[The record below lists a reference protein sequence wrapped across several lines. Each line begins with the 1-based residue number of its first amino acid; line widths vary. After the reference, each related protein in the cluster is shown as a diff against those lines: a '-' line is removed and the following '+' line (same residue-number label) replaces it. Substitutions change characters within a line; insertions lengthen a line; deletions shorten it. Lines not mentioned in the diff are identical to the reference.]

1 MTGSYVI
8 KRVVFALVTIFV
20 ALTANFVLFRALPG
34 DAVSGLRCRQCT
46 VEFKQAQIR
55 ELGLD
60 RPLVAQY
67 GLYLQGLTHGDL
79 GNSLRSP
86 YPSVTSSL
94 WEPIKRTVPMIMLGT
109 VFSIVIGVGIGVVA
123 AWRRGSLLD
132 RSTTGAALAAYAMPT
147 QWLALLFVLYVAG
160 WVGLPSSG
168 VRDPDLEVAQL
179 LGTATSWDLAIDQFK
194 HMILPALAIGIV
206 FAGDYAIIT
215 RSALVE
221 TLGEDYVLTARAKG
235 LPAGRIIRRHALRN
249 ALLPIT
255 TLVALSLG
263 TIVGGVLVV
272 EYVFS
277 YPGIGLAVVEA
288 IDKRDY
294 PVLQG
299 AFLLLTVAV
308 VVANLIADLIYP
320 RIDPRVTMT

>member
-1 MTGSYVI
+1 MTGGYVLR
-8 KRVVFALVTIFV
+8 RVGFAVITVFV
-20 ALTANFVLFRALPG
+20 AITVNFMLFRALPG

-46 VEFKQAQIR
+46 AEFKAAQLR

-60 RPLVAQY
+60 RPVPVQY
-67 GLYLQGLTHGDL
+67 GLYLSDLTRGDL
-79 GNSLRSP
+79 GNSLRAP
-86 YPSVTSSL
+86 HPSVWSSL
-94 WEPIKRTVPMIMLGT
+94 WDPIKRTVPMIFMGT
-109 VFSIVIGVGIGVVA
+109 VFSVVIGVAGGMLA

-132 RSTTGAALAAYAMPT
+132 RFTTGGALAAYAMPT

-160 WVGLPSSG
+160 WLGLPSSG
-168 VRDPDLEVAQL
+168 IRDPDLEVAEL
-179 LGTATSWDLAIDQFK
+179 LGGVSQLDLIWDQVQ

-235 LPAGRIIRRHALRN
+235 LPPGRIVRRHALRN
-249 ALLPIT
+249 AMLPLV

-263 TIVGGVLVV
+263 TILGGVLVV

-277 YPGIGLAVVEA
+277 YPGLGLAVVEA
-288 IDKRDY
+288 IDQRDF

-299 AFLLLTVAV
+299 AFLVLTVAV
-308 VVANLIADLIYP
+308 VLSNLVADLLYP
-320 RIDPRVTMT
+320 RIDPRVTLS

>member
-1 MTGSYVI
+1 MTGTYLV
-8 KRVVFALVTIFV
+8 KRVAFALITILV
-20 ALTANFVLFRALPG
+20 AITVNFVMFRALPG

-46 VEFKQAQIR
+46 VEFKRAQIHD
-55 ELGLD
+55 LGLD
-60 RPLVAQY
+60 RPLLVQY
-67 GLYLQGLTHGDL
+67 GLYMRGLAHGDL
-79 GNSLRSP
+79 GHSLRAP
-86 YPSVTSSL
+86 YPTVASSL
-94 WEPIKRTVPMIMLGT
+94 WEPIKRTIPMITLGT
-109 VFSIVIGVGIGVVA
+109 IFSIVVGVAVGVIA
-123 AWRRGSLLD
+123 AWRRGSMVD
-132 RSTTGAALAAYAMPT
+132 RGATAATLAAYAMPT
-147 QWLALLFVLYVAG
+147 QWLALLFVLYLAG
-160 WVGLPSSG
+160 WLGLPSSG
-168 VRDPDLEVAQL
+168 VRDPDLEVAQV
-179 LGTATSWDLAIDQFK
+179 LGTVSWPDLAWDQFK

-206 FAGDYAIIT
+206 FAGDYSLIT

-235 LPAGRIIRRHALRN
+235 LPPRRIVRRHALRN
-249 ALLPIT
+249 AMLPIA

-299 AFLLLTVAV
+299 AFLLLTVGV
-308 VVANLIADLIYP
+308 VLANLIADLIYP
-320 RIDPRVTMT
+320 KIDPRVTLT

>member
-1 MTGSYVI
+1 MIGAYVV
-8 KRVVFALVTIFV
+8 KRVGFAVVTILV
-20 ALTANFVLFRALPG
+20 AITVNFLLFRALPG

-46 VEFKQAQIR
+46 VEFKEAQVR

-60 RPLVAQY
+60 RPLLVQY
-67 GLYLQGLTHGDL
+67 GLYMKDLAGGDL

-86 YPSVTSSL
+86 YPSVRSSL
-94 WEPIKRTVPMIMLGT
+94 WDPIKRTVPMIFLGT
-109 VFSIVIGVGIGVVA
+109 VFSIVLGVTAGVVA
-123 AWRRGSLLD
+123 AWRRGSALD

-160 WVGLPSSG
+160 WLGLPTSG

-179 LGTATSWDLAIDQFK
+179 LGEVSQVDLIVDQLA
-194 HMILPALAIGIV
+194 HMVLPALAIGIV

-235 LPAGRIIRRHALRN
+235 FPSWRIVRRHALRN
-249 ALLPIT
+249 AMLPIV

-277 YPGIGLAVVEA
+277 YPGIGLAIVEA
-288 IDKRDY
+288 IEQRDY
-294 PVLQG
+294 PLLQG

-308 VVANLIADLIYP
+308 VTANLIADLVYP
-320 RIDPRVTMT
+320 RIDPRVTAL